1 MPEETIVAVNDT
13 DEQDGPGELEDLF
26 DAPAEGAGADDPFST
41 WGQASAT
48 TAAPTAQAPSLQS
61 VPRTPVAS
69 TPPVSAQ
76 PVQETGGYAA
86 SDEPDA
92 RSGQSGFRVSQ
103 EVADRLKD
111 YRQAKDLTV
120 TEVVIEALDH
130 VAEDIP
136 GIMARAKMPARVTP
150 KRSRFAARGSQGPLK
165 GTGPVQRWWQPT
177 KGDKEVVLEMAAEA
191 GVRDTPG
198 VLIAVALNEFL
209 PGGAMHIAGQLRT
222 QLAEDPKFQVPT
234 DLALSRTYG
243 VTREVARQ
251 GILQLQIEGLV
262 PAESEGA

>member
-1 MPEETIVAVNDT
+1 MPEETIVTANDT

-26 DAPAEGAGADDPFST
+26 DAPADGAGSDDPFSS
-41 WGQASAT
+41 WGQGSAT
-48 TAAPTAQAPSLQS
+48 TAAPTPQTPTQQV
-61 VPRTPVAS
+61 VPTTPA
-69 TPPVSAQ
+69 TTRQPVSAPPAQ
-76 PVQETGGYAA
+76 ARGGYAA
-86 SDEPDA
+86 DEDPDA
-92 RSGQSGFRVSQ
+92 RNGQSGFRASQ

-111 YRQAKDLTV
+111 YRQARDLTV

-177 KGDKEVVLEMAAEA
+177 KGDKEVLLEMAAEA

-209 PGGAMHIAGQLRT
+209 PGGAMYIAGQLRA
-222 QLAEDPKFQVPT
+222 QLAEDPQFQMPT
-234 DLALSRTYG
+234 DLALARTYG

-262 PAESEGA
+262 PAEPDGA